1 MIGKRSKP
9 FDNGVDYTVIIPVFL
24 LIIVGVVAIYTAT
37 YHDHPNAIVSTLLQ
51 QLIGVL
57 VGCLAAAVIMF
68 FDVERLWKLSPYLY
82 GFGLVLMVLPI
93 FIYSPTLVA
102 STGAKNWVSIGSV
115 SLFQP
120 SEFMKIAYILMM
132 ARVGVW
138 FKNEFADL
146 DNSLQKDGKLL
157 LYYLAVTMPVLALLY
172 FQKDMGTAMVFLAIL
187 AGIIVLSG
195 VSWRL
200 ILPAILVSI
209 IGFGLF
215 LLVFSTDWGKE
226 FLYKMGMDTYKINRV
241 SAWLDPFA
249 YESGIAYQQVQSL
262 LAIGNGGL
270 LGLGFNK
277 TEVSIPV
284 RESDMIFTVIGE
296 DYGFVGS
303 MFVLLLYLVLIYR
316 MLKITIESNNVF
328 YTYISTGFIMMIL
341 FHIFENIGAAV
352 GLLPLTGIP
361 LPFIS
366 KGGSAMMSNI
376 IGVGLVLSMA
386 YQNTLAKEKKASK
399 RHRHSK

>member
-1 MIGKRSKP
+1 MKERSYVRFSNIENKMK
-9 FDNGVDYTVIIPVFL
+9 FTKEALTLENGL
-24 LIIVGVVAIYTAT
+24 
-37 YHDHPNAIVSTLLQ
+37 
-51 QLIGVL
+51 
-57 VGCLAAAVIMF
+57 
-68 FDVERLWKLSPYLY
+68 E
-82 GFGLVLMVLPI
+82 
-93 FIYSPTLVA
+93 
-102 STGAKNWVSIGSV
+102 
-115 SLFQP
+115 
-120 SEFMKIAYILMM
+120 
-132 ARVGVW
+132 
-138 FKNEFADL
+138 
-146 DNSLQKDGKLL
+146 KDGKLL
-157 LYYLAVTMPVLALLY
+157 LYYLAVTLPVLALLF

-200 ILPAILVSI
+200 ILPAIVIGL

-215 LLVFSTDWGKE
+215 LLIFSTDWGKE
-226 FLYKMGMDTYKINRV
+226 LLYKMGMDTYKINRV

-270 LGLGFNK
+270 FGQGFNQ

-303 MFVLLLYLVLIYR
+303 MFVLLLYLILIFR

-386 YQNTLAKEKKASK
+386 YQNNLNKERKGRAGKKRRAY
-399 RHRHSK
+399 